1 MKNLLALIAA
11 IDPAAVKLPSGKIK
25 LGDRVVGTLTPDL
38 VRLYGL
44 VIKTSDEFDLL
55 REENQKKM
63 LKIGEGHIC
72 DNGPECEKHSTAM
85 TNLLKEISDA
95 QDNLLALREIW
106 WKTVQMEFNIL
117 NENSIGLRENGQVVV
132 SDPDLGEEFVGGG
145 QSLLSMILSAALSRR
160 N

>member
-11 IDPAAVKLPSGKIK
+11 IDPAAVKLPSGKIT

-63 LKIGEGHIC
+63 LEIGDGHIC
-72 DNGPECEKHSTAM
+72 DDGPECEKHSTVM
-85 TNLLKEISDA
+85 TNLLKEITDA
-95 QDNLLALREIW
+95 QDNLLALREIF
-106 WKTVQMEFNIL
+106 WKTVRMEFGAL
-117 NENSIGLRENGQVVV
+117 NNNSVGLRENGQVVV
-132 SDPDLGEEFVGGG
+132 SDPDFDEEFVGGG
-145 QSLLSMILSAALSRR
+145 QSLFSMLLSSALSRR